1 MRQFKITKSI
11 TDRRTDSLDKYLQEI
26 SKEGMATPEEE
37 VELAK
42 RIHAGDADA
51 ADRLVRANLR
61 FVVSVAK
68 QYQNQGLGL
77 QDLINEGNMGLMK
90 AAWKFDETKG
100 FKFISYAVWW
110 IRQSILQ
117 ALAEQSRMI
126 RLPFNQVSYLTKIA
140 RAQTEYEQKNHR
152 PATIEELAGMTGL
165 SADKIAGSMVMSEKT
180 VSTDARFSEDED
192 GDLLDVIP
200 DKDALPAD
208 SRVEAESIKV
218 EVGRI
223 LEVLPER
230 ARNIL
235 KAIYGIGC
243 REMTIDE
250 IGKRYGLTRE
260 RVRQIREKSL
270 RRLRS
275 PEVVRNLRPYLG

>member
-26 SKEGMATPEEE
+26 SKEEMVTPEEE

-117 ALAEQSRMI
+117 ALAEQSRTI
-126 RLPFNQVSYLTKIA
+126 RLPFNQVNYLTKIA
-140 RAQTEYEQKNHR
+140 RARNEFEQKNCR
-152 PATIEELAGMTGL
+152 QATTEELAEMTGL
-165 SADKIAGSMVMSEKT
+165 SSDKIIESMVVSENA
-180 VSTDARFSEDED
+180 VSADARFSEDED
-192 GDLLDVIP
+192 GALLDIIP

-208 SRVEAESIKV
+208 SRVEYESIKI
-218 EVGRI
+218 EIGRL

-250 IGKRYGLTRE
+250 IGERYGLTRE

-270 RRLRS
+270 RRLRA
-275 PEVVRNLRPYLG
+275 PEIVRNLRPYLG